1 MREDLNI
8 SFSNQL
14 SKNSA
19 AEQPV
24 EEGTELKSLEDTYL
38 MQWKKKTKR
47 RELQSS
53 SSNDLSPYLHF
64 SCSEISGCASIHK

>member
-24 EEGTELKSLEDTYL
+24 EEGTELKSLEET
-38 MQWKKKTKR
+38 
-47 RELQSS
+47 
-53 SSNDLSPYLHF
+53 
-64 SCSEISGCASIHK
+64 